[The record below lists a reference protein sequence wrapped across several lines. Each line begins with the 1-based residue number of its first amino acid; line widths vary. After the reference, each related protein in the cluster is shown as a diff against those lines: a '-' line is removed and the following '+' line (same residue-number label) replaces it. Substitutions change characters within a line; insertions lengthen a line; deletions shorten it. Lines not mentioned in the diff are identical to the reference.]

1 MCSTRVVLATDERL
15 ADVPIYTYECTKCG
29 EEHDEF
35 VFKHSDKKVRV
46 ECPLCG
52 GPSLATATVA
62 HVAGRHTNKD
72 SVKVPGE
79 HLSISVDGFKRVPAP
94 PAVRKQVTKNGR
106 QLHRKREP
114 KKLKT
119 VREL

>member
-1 MCSTRVVLATDERL
+1 M
-15 ADVPIYTYECTKCG
+15 PIYSYECSKCG
-29 EEHDEF
+29 ETHDEF
-35 VFKHSDKKVRV
+35 VFKHSDKKVRI

-72 SVKVPGE
+72 SVRVPGGNV
-79 HLSISVDGFKRVPAP
+79 SMVVDGFKKVETP
-94 PAVRKQVTKNGR
+94 PSEMKKIKKGKRRLRKKW
-106 QLHRKREP
+106 EP
-114 KKLKT
+114 RRLKT

>member
-1 MCSTRVVLATDERL
+1 MPL
-15 ADVPIYTYECTKCG
+15 YTYECSKCG

-79 HLSISVDGFKRVPAP
+79 NVSVKVDGFKIVESP
-94 PAVRKQVTKNGR
+94 PAQRKMFRKNGR
-106 QLHRKREP
+106 RLPKDKVPIKRHREVQK
-114 KKLKT
+114 
-119 VREL
+119 